1 MPQTLIQPVPQTV
14 PDTIVIPKAPPSTM
28 VLWGRPSETKSFA
41 AYVSRPQ
48 DSGGLDATG
57 PLLIGAVFVLAAL
70 GAYVWA
76 WRRARSTRTGWA
88 AGIGGSM
95 LLAIG
100 AFALAAGSSLEP
112 GQTLAARQEREHWL
126 GVAENVVNDVL
137 VERRAS
143 NRGFIRSLDRRRMIY
158 TSPKWL
164 LVMDFERDRFL
175 AVPAQHVRTIDA
187 PKPGMVPSGLAPEPR
202 LDSPVVSF
210 IPGGQPRFPPA
221 GSSPYS
227 GLGPLRIQT
236 DIEQPSEIY
245 LQRADQA
252 DLSPPAEFIQRL
264 AAGLDPVE
272 HYRQRSNLRPGGG

>member
-1 MPQTLIQPVPQTV
+1 MRTR
-14 PDTIVIPKAPPSTM
+14 
-28 VLWGRPSETKSFA
+28 W
-41 AYVSRPQ
+41 
-48 DSGGLDATG
+48 
-57 PLLIGAVFVLAAL
+57 AV
-70 GAYVWA
+70 
-76 WRRARSTRTGWA
+76 
-88 AGIGGSM
+88 GIGGFLS
-95 LLAIG
+95 LAIG
-100 AFALAAGSSLEP
+100 AFALAAGSSLEQ
-112 GQTLAARQEREHWL
+112 GQTVAARQEREHWL

-175 AVPAQHVRTIDA
+175 AVPAQHVRSIDA
-187 PKPGMVPSGLAPEPR
+187 PKPGMVPSDLAPEPR

-221 GSSPYS
+221 GSSPYT
-227 GLGPLRIQT
+227 GLGPVRIQT
-236 DIEQPSEIY
+236 DIDQPSEIY

-252 DLSPPAEFIQRL
+252 DLSPPAEFIERL

-272 HYRQRSNLRPGGG
+272 HYRQRSNTRPGGG